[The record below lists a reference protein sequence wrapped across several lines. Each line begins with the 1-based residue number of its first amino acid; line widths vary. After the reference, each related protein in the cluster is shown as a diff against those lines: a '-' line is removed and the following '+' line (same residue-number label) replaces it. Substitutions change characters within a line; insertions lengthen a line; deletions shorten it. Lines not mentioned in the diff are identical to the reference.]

1 MAAGFNTQYGEYL
14 GMDFLALGQSMG
26 LSEKLAG
33 ALLKALLKE
42 QVVVESTYRDSFMQP
57 DAVDAVLRCYRQC
70 LSRLQILDEPAL
82 D

>member
-42 QVVVESTYRDSFMQP
+42 QVVVESTYRD
-57 DAVDAVLRCYRQC
+57 
-70 LSRLQILDEPAL
+70 
-82 D
+82 